1 MTKKPT
7 EGKRRRF
14 LHPLGRLWGV
24 FPFGVVVLCI
34 AAVVI
39 WQVAVDV
46 TLRSVPLQILYWS
59 LILSVFVLLVW
70 MLLRLYRWIRTKG
83 SVLRVIYGVFCTVL
97 ALGGV
102 VSVPFLLV
110 VSVFSYTPEHVVEHD
125 GITMVACVESWLD
138 TSVTY
143 YPYQNALF
151 RGANSCGHAYY
162 GSGSFDPFETGAE
175 PKSWT
180 FYDLDGNLIEQGG
193 ENESKK

>member
-46 TLRSVPLQILYWS
+46 TLRSVPRQILYWC
-59 LILSVFVLLVW
+59 LILSVFTLLCGASAPAS
-70 MLLRLYRWIRTKG
+70 MAPDKGRHFASGIRRILCG
-83 SVLRVIYGVFCTVL
+83 SVIG
-97 ALGGV
+97 AV
-102 VSVPFLLV
+102 VSIPFLLFIG
-110 VSVFSYTPEHVVEHD
+110 VFSYTPEHVVERG
-125 GITMVACVESWLD
+125 GITMVACVQSWLD
-138 TSVTY
+138 THVTY
-143 YPYQNALF
+143 YLYQNMLF
-151 RGANSCGHAYY
+151 RGADSCGYAYY
-162 GSGSFDPFETGAE
+162 GSGSFDPFETGGE
-175 PKSWT
+175 PKSWA

-193 ENESKK
+193 ED

>member
-1 MTKKPT
+1 MKRKQA
-7 EGKRRRF
+7 EEKRRRF
-14 LHPLGRLWGV
+14 RYSLGRLWGV
-24 FPFGVVVLCI
+24 YPIGIVLLCI
-34 AAVVI
+34 AVVLI
-39 WQVAVDV
+39 WQAAAHAA
-46 TLRSVPLQILYWS
+46 LRSVPRQVLYWS
-59 LILSVFVLLVW
+59 LIFSVFILLLW
-70 MLLRLYRWIRTKG
+70 ALLRLHQWIRIKG
-83 SVLRVIYGVFCTVL
+83 GVLQVVYGVFCAVL

-110 VSVFSYTPEHVVEHD
+110 VSVFSYTPEHVVEC
-125 GITMVACVESWLD
+125 GGVEMVACVESWLD

-175 PKSWT
+175 PKRWT
-180 FYDLDGNLIEQGG
+180 LYDLDGNLIEQGG

>member
-1 MTKKPT
+1 MAEINEKK
-7 EGKRRRF
+7 KRRFAYWLRCF
-14 LHPLGRLWGV
+14 WGILPL
-24 FPFGVVVLCI
+24 FVVLICG
-34 AAVVI
+34 
-39 WQVAVDV
+39 VAVLIWKAA
-46 TLRSVPLQILYWS
+46 TNSALRSVPLQILYWS
-59 LILSVFVLLVW
+59 LILSAFVLFVW
-70 MLLRLYRWIRTKG
+70 VLLRLYRWIRIKG
-83 SVLRVIYGVFCTVL
+83 GVLQVVYGVFCALL

-175 PKSWT
+175 PKRWT
-180 FYDLDGNLIEQGG
+180 LYDLDGNLIEQGG